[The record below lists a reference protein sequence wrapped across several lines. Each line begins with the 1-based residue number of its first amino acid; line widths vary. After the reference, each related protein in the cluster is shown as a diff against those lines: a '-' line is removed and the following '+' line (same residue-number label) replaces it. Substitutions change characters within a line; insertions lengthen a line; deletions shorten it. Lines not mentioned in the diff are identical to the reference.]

1 MKIAHV
7 ALYTPAFE
15 QTLRFYEE
23 VFGAKSLGQFQTD
36 RQGCWL
42 SLEGD
47 ILEVFESPARGDG
60 AWKHIAIACQNVD
73 AVYQKAL
80 EHGAKAH
87 VEPKN
92 ISLELEQPLRARIAF
107 LIGPSG
113 EQIELFDGTLL

>member
-23 VFGAKSLGQFQTD
+23 VFGAKNLGLFEIG
-36 RQGCWL
+36 RRGCWL
-42 SLEGD
+42 SLDGD

-60 AWKHIAIACQNVD
+60 AWKHIAIACQDVD

-80 EHGAKAH
+80 EHGAKAY

-92 ISLELEQPLRARIAF
+92 LSLELEQPLRARIAF
-107 LIGPSG
+107 IIGPGG
-113 EQIELFDGTLL
+113 EQIELFGQEH